1 MIDRVTGRR
10 DRGRV
15 TLPVRL
21 RRRLLLSATAA
32 SGLVV
37 VGCSGGDEDD
47 PAGSGASAPG
57 DSPTPTPS
65 TAAPVMGASQVLLP
79 DPTGAGVLLL
89 TGPPEGAADD
99 GPLLPWRW
107 DGEAWTQLPS
117 DMAPGARSFF
127 AATYDPARKVVVLF
141 GGDPSTG
148 ETWEWDGRRWRG
160 LDVPGPDGVMSASL
174 AYDPA
179 TGVVTL
185 YGGNEQEGDVH
196 GETWSWDG
204 AQWGM
209 IAGRGPEPI
218 RWPAAMV
225 ADAVGHALV
234 LYGGHQV
241 VDPDLPAALADTW
254 VWADARWTSRPNAAG
269 PGRLVN
275 AQALDHPQLGTL
287 LLGGSDLE
295 QATGDVWHW
304 DGDRWLPMAQGVFPA
319 RQAFGLAYDAAR
331 DVVVLTGGL
340 VEPGSPQRHQDLWE
354 WSGDPNDRA
363 VQVDARE
370 PA

>member
-1 MIDRVTGRR
+1 
-10 DRGRV
+10 
-15 TLPVRL
+15 
-21 RRRLLLSATAA
+21 
-32 SGLVV
+32 
-37 VGCSGGDEDD
+37 
-47 PAGSGASAPG
+47 
-57 DSPTPTPS
+57 
-65 TAAPVMGASQVLLP
+65 
-79 DPTGAGVLLL
+79 
-89 TGPPEGAADD
+89 
-99 GPLLPWRW
+99 
-107 DGEAWTQLPS
+107 
-117 DMAPGARSFF
+117 MAPGARSFF

-185 YGGNEQEGDVH
+185 YGGNEQEGDLH
-196 GETWSWDG
+196 GETVVLGRCPVGDDRRPRAG
-204 AQWGM
+204 A
-209 IAGRGPEPI
+209 
-218 RWPAAMV
+218 
-225 ADAVGHALV
+225 
-234 LYGGHQV
+234 HQV
-241 VDPDLPAALADTW
+241 AGGDGRRSGRSRARPLRRTPGGRPGPTGGAGDTW
-254 VWADARWTSRPNAAG
+254 VWADARWTARPNASG

-287 LLGGSDLE
+287 LVGGSDLE

-319 RQAFGLAYDAAR
+319 RQAFGLAHDAAR

-340 VEPGSPQRHQDLWE
+340 VEPGSPQRHQDVWE